1 MTITLK
7 NLDIRFD
14 VPDEDL
20 TDEEHQHAVQEVID
34 TINKTLQ
41 REPYGIG
48 AHILYKEEHDIDIQ
62 KD

>member
-48 AHILYKEEHDIDIQ
+48 AHILYTEEHDIDIQ

>member
-1 MTITLK
+1 MTITIK
-7 NLDIRFD
+7 DLDIRFD
-14 VPDEDL
+14 VTDEDL
-20 TDEEHQHAVQEVID
+20 TDEEHQHAVREVID

-48 AHILYKEEHDIDIQ
+48 AQILYKEEHDIDIQ